1 MPDMNVVRPE
11 LHVPVQETSRPTSV
25 LNTKLWHDA
34 VQPGMVVLALP
45 HDVAPAVEIAK
56 LLGVPSDVFLVRRLG
71 APQQRESSVAA
82 LLRELE
88 ISRPDLLVLGAY
100 KQSEVGKCLSG
111 AVTEQ
116 LFRKSQWPVLV
127 FGPQPPENPTPQP
140 GVRNVLYATDQSS
153 ASVHALHC
161 AYDMAREHNAKLIV
175 LQVEAKPEGVLYDDA
190 VVVAFEALQNWL
202 DGHLLAHGGEAFG
215 RAQCLVKFGKPEQSI
230 PEAANELHSDVVV
243 MGARGLSALSAG
255 RNNFIGSI
263 AYEVACSS
271 ERPVLIVPQTAK
283 SISNGRQHR

>member
-11 LHVPVQETSRPTSV
+11 LRVPVQETSRPTSV
-25 LNTKLWHDA
+25 LNTRLRHDA

-56 LLGVPSDVFLVRRLG
+56 LLGVPSDVFLVRKPG
-71 APQQRESSVAA
+71 APKQRESSVTA

-88 ISRPDLLVLGAY
+88 VSRPDLLVLGAY
-100 KQSEVGKCLSG
+100 KQSEVGM
-111 AVTEQ
+111 
-116 LFRKSQWPVLV
+116 V
-127 FGPQPPENPTPQP
+127 FGPQSPGNPTPQL

-190 VVVAFEALQNWL
+190 VIVAFEALQNWL

-215 RAQCLVKFGKPEQSI
+215 RAQCLVKFGKPEQGI